1 MLTGCMQA
9 LPKKAA
15 KEKDVK
21 GGNYMD
27 FSFLVS
33 GILSITWQQAVMYVV
48 GRLSCM
54 WWARC

>member
-1 MLTGCMQA
+1 MSVDGVQA
-9 LPKKAA
+9 GSKKFA

-48 GRLSCM
+48 GAC
-54 WWARC
+54 